1 MNDFHREIWT
11 PFRKIISDYRRTV
24 KRMFVRKCL
33 QSFGCFV
40 MIGAGQR
47 KNRDKKPN
55 RKAEKAKKRKK
66 QIRKSWKFWRDN
78 RYDCIC
84 QRDIGE

>member
-1 MNDFHREIWT
+1 
-11 PFRKIISDYRRTV
+11 
-24 KRMFVRKCL
+24 
-33 QSFGCFV
+33 

-55 RKAEKAKKRKK
+55 RKAEKAKSEKVKK